1 MELNV
6 VFLFCTFYRI
16 YEESYECMY
25 RLYKQKGLGS
35 CDRMQFEEDVIWL
48 TNSMN
53 DIMSQSTGTP
63 PDSKDTVKMCIGKIS
78 RLF

>member
-1 MELNV
+1 
-6 VFLFCTFYRI
+6 
-16 YEESYECMY
+16 MY
-25 RLYKQKGLGS
+25 RFYKQKGLGS

-78 RLF
+78 RLFLFYLFF